1 MPCSRDFNPSGYSW
15 AGRPCY
21 GQAGRLRSQ
30 GYPYFPF
37 PTSSYILYYMD
48 TKAKVVIIDSY
59 SLLYRAYYALPPLT
73 NKAGEVTNAV
83 YGFTNMLFKLLD
95 EVVPEYVVAAFDMH
109 GATFRHE
116 ASADYKA
123 TRKPMPDDLRPQ
135 IPMAREVLETMGIPV
150 YGVVGFE
157 ADDVIGT
164 LARMAADEGHDVIVV
179 TSDKDALQLVNDRV
193 SVLSLKKG
201 MTETVT
207 YDAAGV
213 VERLGV
219 MPAQVPDL
227 KALMGDN
234 SDNIPGV
241 PGIGEKTAGKL
252 VAEYGTLEAVLAA
265 AANIKGKLGASLVT
279 YAEQARMSLHLAT
292 IDTNVPLEDFHWEG
306 CRRTPWDAEKLRAL
320 FTHLNFRSLLAR
332 VDANA
337 APVAAA
343 EKADFTALS
352 PTSVLADAKEI
363 AKLTEKL
370 RGTTCGIALVADNGL
385 AGLAIASLGAHA
397 SSVPVDTVSV
407 YIPLREAPPKQVSLF
422 DDNAK
427 PAFNEA
433 NLRALAPLLE
443 DAETR
448 WVVFDVKELLLALR
462 GAGVSFRMNA
472 FDVMLAG
479 YVIDPTGRFTHADLV
494 ESFLGHRP
502 PVDLHALWAAGE
514 LAALATAAGEM
525 AQLNLRLEAP
535 MADDMDEKGVTKV
548 YQELE
553 LPLVPILAEMT
564 ARGMA
569 LDTAKLGDISAELG
583 MRIYEVEG
591 EIYRLAG
598 ERFTI
603 NSPKQ
608 LQTIL
613 FEKLGL
619 QHGRKTK
626 TGYSTG
632 ADTLAL
638 LSEDNEIVR
647 DVILY
652 RELSKLK
659 STYVDALPPMVNPA
673 TGHIHTHWNQAIAAT
688 GRLSSKDPN
697 LQNIPIRTAEGR
709 EIRACFIPGET
720 GWVLLAADYSQIELR
735 VLAHITGDEAMTEVF
750 RKGEDLHTATAMHVF
765 GVSADA
771 VTREMRRIAKVV
783 NFAIPYG
790 TTAFGLATQTGVS
803 REVAEELRRN
813 YLERFSGIAQYM
825 IDVVARAR
833 HDGYVTTVLGRRRP
847 IPDINA
853 ANPNVRQAAERT
865 AINTPIQGSAAD
877 IMKLAMLRLNRELQ
891 DHKELHAHLLLQ
903 VHDEV
908 VLETPPAEVDA
919 LAALTRASM
928 REAYP
933 LSVPMEVEV
942 KVGPNWRDVSPQVE
956 DLGVELDAHD

>member
-1 MPCSRDFNPSGYSW
+1 
-15 AGRPCY
+15 
-21 GQAGRLRSQ
+21 
-30 GYPYFPF
+30 
-37 PTSSYILYYMD
+37 MD

-59 SLLYRAYYALPPLT
+59 SLLYRAFYALPPLT

-95 EVVPEYVVAAFDMH
+95 EVAPEYVVAAFDMH

-201 MTETVT
+201 MTDTVT

-219 MPAQVPDL
+219 TPAQVPDL

-252 VAEYGTLEAVLAA
+252 VAQYGTLEEVLAHA
-265 AANIKGKLGASLVT
+265 EEIKGKLGASLVT

-292 IDTNVPLEDFHWEG
+292 IDTAVPLVDFNWDSCH
-306 CRRTPWDAEKLRAL
+306 RNPWDAEKLRAL
-320 FTHLNFRSLLAR
+320 FTHLNFRSLLPR
-332 VDANA
+332 VATNA
-337 APVAAA
+337 ALVPEDVQA
-343 EKADFTALS
+343 EFAPLLKTTILTD
-352 PTSVLADAKEI
+352 VKEI
-363 AKLTEKL
+363 SRLAEKL
-370 RGTTCGIALVADNGL
+370 RGGNLGVAMVNDDGL
-385 AGLAIASLGAHA
+385 AGLALANATL
-397 SSVPVDTVSV
+397 SV
-407 YIPLREAPPKQVSLF
+407 YLPLREAPPAQVSLF
-422 DDNAK
+422 DEDIA
-427 PAFNEA
+427 PAVNTDR
-433 NLRALAPLLE
+433 LHALTPLLE
-443 DAETR
+443 SADTH
-448 WVVFDVKELLLALR
+448 WSTFDVKELLLALR
-462 GAGVSFRMNA
+462 GAGVAFAMNA
-472 FDVMLAG
+472 FDTMLAG
-479 YVIDPTGRFTHADLV
+479 YVIDPTGRFTLEDLV
-494 ESFLGHRP
+494 QNFLGQHRESS
-502 PVDLHALWAAGE
+502 DLRALWRTGDVT
-514 LAALATAAGEM
+514 ALATAAGEI

-535 MADDMDEKGVTKV
+535 MSADMAEKGVGKV
-548 YQELE
+548 YHELE
-553 LPLVPILAEMT
+553 LPLVPILAEME

-569 LDTAKLGDISAELG
+569 LDAAHLGVISEDLGKRIYAIEGDI
-583 MRIYEVEG
+583 
-591 EIYRLAG
+591 YREAG

-613 FEKLGL
+613 FDKLGL

-638 LSEDNEIVR
+638 LAEDNEIVR
-647 DVILY
+647 DILSY

-659 STYVDALPPMVNPA
+659 STYVDALPPMVNPT

-697 LQNIPIRTAEGR
+697 LQNIPIRTVEGR
-709 EIRACFIPGET
+709 EIRACFIPGED

-735 VLAHITGDEAMTEVF
+735 VLAHITGDEAMTEIF
-750 RKGEDLHTATAMHVF
+750 RTGGDLHSATAMHVF

-803 REVAEELRRN
+803 REMAEELRRN

-825 IDVVARAR
+825 VDVVARAR
-833 HDGYVTTVLGRRRP
+833 HDGYVTTILGRRRP

-877 IMKLAMLRLNRELQ
+877 IMKLAMLRL
-891 DHKELHAHLLLQ
+891 DKELKGHPELRAHLLLQ

-908 VLETPPAEVDA
+908 VLETPAEEVEA
-919 LAALTRASM
+919 LAALTRTSM

-956 DLGVELDAHD
+956 DIGIEIAEE